1 MKADWLE
8 ASSLERMHQL
18 VAAIN
23 TLSIHAKLLL
33 VGSMDPTEP
42 DEIDVARERLLSFL
56 NRFSALIRDAN
67 RRRDGAVVG
76 ADPQL
81 AGLAAN
87 YLDLSKQA
95 APDSTFLATPLEEAS
110 EMVRSERDEDLT
122 RLVPFL
128 RELRSLIQQQPQT
141 DVTELLGD
149 S

>member
-1 MKADWLE
+1 MKTDWLE

-33 VGSMDPTEP
+33 AGRADPAQP
-42 DEIDVARERLLSFL
+42 DDIDVARQHLLGFL

-67 RRRDGAVVG
+67 RSRDGAVVG

-87 YLDLSKQA
+87 YIDLSRQA
-95 APDSTFLATPLEEAS
+95 TPDSPLLTIPLDQAS
-110 EMVRSERDEDLT
+110 EMVMSERDQDLVQ
-122 RLVPFL
+122 LVPFL
-128 RELRSLIQQQPQT
+128 RELRSLIQQQPQA
-141 DVTELLGD
+141 DATELLGD

>member
-33 VGSMDPTEP
+33 ASRTDPAQP
-42 DEIDVARERLLSFL
+42 DDIDVAREHLLNFL
-56 NRFSALIRDAN
+56 NRFNALIRDAD
-67 RRRDGAVVG
+67 RSRDGAVVG

-81 AGLAAN
+81 AGLAAS
-87 YLDLSKQA
+87 YLDLSRQA
-95 APDSTFLATPLEEAS
+95 APDSPLFTTPLEEAS
-110 EMVRSERDEDLT
+110 EMVRSERDEDLA

-128 RELRSLIQQQPQT
+128 RELRSLIQQQPQA

>member
-23 TLSIHAKLLL
+23 TLSIHSKLLL
-33 VGSMDPTEP
+33 AGEADPAEP
-42 DEIDVARERLLSFL
+42 GDIDLAREHLLGFL
-56 NRFSALIRDAN
+56 NRFSAIIRDAV
-67 RRRDGAVVG
+67 RSRDGAVVG

-87 YLDLSKQA
+87 YLDLARQA
-95 APDSTFLATPLEEAS
+95 APDSPFLATPLDEAS
-110 EMVRSERDEDLT
+110 EMVRSERDEDLA

-128 RELRSLIQQQPQT
+128 RELRALIQQQPQV
-141 DVTELLGD
+141 DATELLGE